1 MVKLN
6 KGQKIAIGITS
17 ALVVAGLAGGGIYLI
32 TRQGNNQPATVV
44 SNDKTTDT
52 VSTKLANGENKIKT
66 GGTFTFTGSIDNG
79 KIEVDTTEPVKIILD
94 NVSITNPSGAAIKC
108 KEGTKVT
115 IELVGTNTLV
125 STDKGSA
132 EEDPANVISS
142 DGDLTFIGGGSA
154 TVSSNDKG
162 IHADGKIVID
172 GGTFKITG
180 TEGIEA
186 TNIVINGGDINIEAT
201 DDGINASQ
209 KSTNYSVAFEMNGG
223 NVTIAMGPGDT
234 DAIDSNGD
242 IYINGGTLTITAQ
255 SPFDYDGTAKYSGG
269 TMVINGQTTT
279 SITNQF
285 DGQAGG
291 MMPGGQAAQGQ
302 AGGQTAQGQAAQGQ
316 AGGPAQQGMRR

>member
-1 MVKLN
+1 MAKLN

-44 SNDKTTDT
+44 SDDKTTDT
-52 VSTKLANGENKIKT
+52 GSTKLANGENKIKT

-108 KEGTKVT
+108 KEGTNVT
-115 IELVGTNTLV
+115 IEFVGTNTLV

-132 EEDPANVISS
+132 EEDPANAISS

-209 KSTNYSVAFEMNGG
+209 KSTSYSVSFEMNGG

-242 IYINGGTLTITAQ
+242 LYINGGTLTITAQ

-269 TMVINGQTTT
+269 TMVVNGQTTT

-291 MMPGGQAAQGQ
+291 MMPGGQA
-302 AGGQTAQGQAAQGQ
+302 
-316 AGGPAQQGMRR
+316 GGPAQQGMRR